1 MVQDIF
7 KPSKRVDVKVEE
19 EKLMTVG
26 GKKKA
31 SSSDKAFNAL
41 WWVQQDLNLRQP
53 GYEPGALTN

>member
-1 MVQDIF
+1 MAQDIF

-19 EKLMTVG
+19 KKLMTVG

-41 WWVQQDLNLRQP
+41 WWVQQ
-53 GYEPGALTN
+53 E